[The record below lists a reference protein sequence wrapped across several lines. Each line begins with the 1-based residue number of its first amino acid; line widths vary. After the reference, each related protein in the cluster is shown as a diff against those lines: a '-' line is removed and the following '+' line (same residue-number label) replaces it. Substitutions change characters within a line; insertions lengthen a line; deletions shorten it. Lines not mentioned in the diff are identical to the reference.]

1 MELQLDTAELTDL
14 IGYVAATAPRTPTS
28 PVLACV
34 VLDADEDGTLT
45 ASTYDHEVS
54 AYASGQAM
62 VTKPGRVLVS
72 AKVLNEIAKALP
84 KGKSVT
90 LTDDGTRLF
99 VKCGSGTFTL
109 LMMPA
114 DQYPSLPDLPPLAG
128 SVGSD
133 ALASAISQVATAA
146 GKDDTLPALT
156 GVRIE
161 IRGNTL
167 TLVATDRY
175 RLAIRELEWNG
186 ANPDLDTAVL
196 VSARLL
202 TGTSRA
208 LTHGAETQ
216 VYLDGDGDLA
226 HGLIGFAGPGKH
238 TTTRL
243 LSGEYPRYQPLLP
256 TEFSAFAEL
265 AAAAFAEAVKRVALV
280 AEKNTPVRFAFSEGR
295 VRLEAGTSDG
305 AAATEEIGADYTVFS
320 GDPGEEFRVAFNPDY
335 LDDGISATG
344 ADTIRLSFTT
354 PTRPCIITGKNG
366 DTVPDFR
373 YVIMPI
379 RSAG

>member
-1 MELQLDTAELTDL
+1 MELQLDTNELADL
-14 IGYVAATAPRTPTS
+14 VGYAAATAPRTPTS
-28 PVLACV
+28 PILACV
-34 VLDADEDGTLT
+34 VLTADQDGTLT
-45 ASTYDHEVS
+45 AATYDHEVS

-62 VTKPGRVLVS
+62 VTKAGRVLVS
-72 AKVLNEIAKALP
+72 AKVLNEIARALP

-90 LTDDGTRLF
+90 LTSDKTRLF

-109 LMMPA
+109 LMMPP
-114 DQYPSLPDLPPLAG
+114 DEYPALPELPPLAG
-128 SVGSD
+128 SIGSD
-133 ALASAISQVATAA
+133 ALASAISQVAVAA

-161 IRGNTL
+161 IHGGTL

-175 RLAIRELEWNG
+175 RLAIRELDWNA

-216 VYLDGDGDLA
+216 IYLDGGGDLA
-226 HGLIGFAGPGKH
+226 HGLIGFAGPGKQ

-243 LSGEYPRYQPLLP
+243 LAGEYPRYQPLLP
-256 TEFSAFAEL
+256 TEFNATAEV
-265 AAAAFAEAVKRVALV
+265 AAASFAEAVKRVALV
-280 AEKNTPVRFAFSEGR
+280 AEKNTPVRFTFSEGR
-295 VRLEAGTSDG
+295 VLLEAGTSD
-305 AAATEEIGADYTVFS
+305 AAGATEEIGADYDGT
-320 GDPGEEFRVAFNPDY
+320 GPYEEFRVAFNPDY
-335 LDDGISATG
+335 LDDGINATG
-344 ADTIRLSFTT
+344 ADTIRFSFTT
-354 PTRPCIITGKNG
+354 PTKPCIITGKNG
-366 DTVPDFR
+366 DTPPDFR